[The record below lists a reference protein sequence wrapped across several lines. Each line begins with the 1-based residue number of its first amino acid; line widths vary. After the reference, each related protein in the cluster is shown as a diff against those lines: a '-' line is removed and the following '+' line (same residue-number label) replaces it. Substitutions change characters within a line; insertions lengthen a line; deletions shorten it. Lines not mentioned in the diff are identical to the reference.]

1 MPNIDDCLECLL
13 LNSPELRGSCAKVE
27 ARRPAHARSG
37 PAAKS
42 LLTSSSIVLAAFF
55 ALALL
60 YGYDGYF
67 FESYYG
73 SATWKLFQQIGGT
86 FAF

>member
-1 MPNIDDCLECLL
+1 M
-13 LNSPELRGSCAKVE
+13 
-27 ARRPAHARSG
+27 
-37 PAAKS
+37 
-42 LLTSSSIVLAAFF
+42 VLAAFF

-73 SATWKLFQQIGGT
+73 SATWKPFSRSAELLPFDCG
-86 FAF
+86 

>member
-1 MPNIDDCLECLL
+1 M
-13 LNSPELRGSCAKVE
+13 
-27 ARRPAHARSG
+27 
-37 PAAKS
+37 
-42 LLTSSSIVLAAFF
+42 VLAALF

-67 FESYYG
+67 FEGYYG
-73 SATWKLFQQIGGT
+73 SATWKLFQQIDRT

>member
-1 MPNIDDCLECLL
+1 MKFKDERPLATPEAAERKLLEIA
-13 LNSPELRGSCAKVE
+13 NAIE
-27 ARRPAHARSG
+27 ADHAG
-37 PAAKS
+37 
-42 LLTSSSIVLAAFF
+42 LTSLSMVLAAFF

-67 FESYYG
+67 FEGYYG
-73 SATWKLFQQIGGT
+73 SATWKLFQQIGRT

>member
-1 MPNIDDCLECLL
+1 M
-13 LNSPELRGSCAKVE
+13 
-27 ARRPAHARSG
+27 
-37 PAAKS
+37 
-42 LLTSSSIVLAAFF
+42 VLAAFF

-67 FESYYG
+67 FEGYYG
-73 SATWKLFQQIGGT
+73 SATWKLFQQIGRT

>member
-1 MPNIDDCLECLL
+1 MMEPTAVD
-13 LNSPELRGSCAKVE
+13 
-27 ARRPAHARSG
+27 RRPGIEVPVKTPIRTSRFAHLARSG

-42 LLTSSSIVLAAFF
+42 LLTSSSTVLATFF
-55 ALALL
+55 ALVLL

-73 SATWKLFQQIGGT
+73 SATWKLVQQIGGT

>member
-1 MPNIDDCLECLL
+1 MMERTGVD
-13 LNSPELRGSCAKVE
+13 
-27 ARRPAHARSG
+27 RRPGIGQKSHTDFPLCTFSKIG

-42 LLTSSSIVLAAFF
+42 LLTSSSMVLAAFF

-60 YGYDGYF
+60 HGYDGYF

-73 SATWKLFQQIGGT
+73 SATWKLFQQIGRT
-86 FAF
+86 LAF

>member
-1 MPNIDDCLECLL
+1 MMERTGVD
-13 LNSPELRGSCAKVE
+13 
-27 ARRPAHARSG
+27 RRPGIEVPVKNPIRTSRFAHLARSG

-42 LLTSSSIVLAAFF
+42 LLTSSSMVLAAFF

-67 FESYYG
+67 FEGYYG
-73 SATWKLFQQIGGT
+73 SATWKLFQQIGRT

>member
-1 MPNIDDCLECLL
+1 M
-13 LNSPELRGSCAKVE
+13 
-27 ARRPAHARSG
+27 
-37 PAAKS
+37 
-42 LLTSSSIVLAAFF
+42 VLAAFF